1 MIDPNPC
8 KGCTE
13 RYTAC
18 HDHCE
23 KYKKWR
29 EQYHGEQKHLKD
41 NKNRFSVPMTAA
53 REKAYENYFH
63 NHKSSKGGSYEE

>member
-18 HDHCE
+18 HDYCE
-23 KYKKWR
+23 KRKKWL
-29 EQYHGEQKHLKD
+29 EQYHGQQKHLRE
-41 NKNRFSVPMTAA
+41 NTHRWSPPLSAS
-53 REKAYENYFH
+53 REKAYAKYPTDNRKY
-63 NHKSSKGGSYEE
+63 KGGNYD